1 MILLENLSV
10 ISVNSRT
17 VVYPCTAVDEN
28 APESLKRPNSKIFQL
43 QMDEI
48 GSRIRDTEEKL
59 VTLVALR

>member
-1 MILLENLSV
+1 MILLENLLV

-17 VVYPCTAVDEN
+17 VVYPFTAVDEN
-28 APESLKRPNSKIFQL
+28 ASESLKRPNSKIFQL

>member
-17 VVYPCTAVDEN
+17 VVYPCAAVDEN
-28 APESLKRPNSKIFQL
+28 ASESLKRLNSKIFQL

-48 GSRIRDTEEKL
+48 DSRIRDTEEKL